1 MQTWD
6 LMLPFIKKQ
15 QHSKVQVIV
24 NLFVTT
30 VGDIEV
36 YMERSSVDERDKR

>member
-36 YMERSSVDERDKR
+36 SSVDERERDER